1 MPKWGS
7 THIHK
12 AQTAFSSTLFP
23 TIMAVA
29 ASRNTLQRYSAEI
42 LKPTLTQTL
51 SLRFNSTSTH
61 STHQDHTYTDPNS
74 FIGSWTA
81 PADPKVAQAKL
92 TGLRRDYAKKV
103 KELRLQ
109 YIHEVE
115 LQREDKRR
123 KDEAKREAARRA
135 QAEIKAS
142 KAAAAQARAAERKV
156 FEEEFRQTLLKE
168 RTEKLEN
175 WRMKENMMDEKR
187 KEKNELLRRQSS
199 IWIDER
205 DLEKK
210 ILEAIVDTTH
220 L

>member
-1 MPKWGS
+1 
-7 THIHK
+7 
-12 AQTAFSSTLFP
+12 
-23 TIMAVA
+23 MAVA

-115 LQREDKRR
+115 LQRRTSAVRTRPSAKLLAVPKPRSRPPKPPPPRPEPPSARFSRRSSAKPWIPGGKTKVIGVWVESRDRNKGLFNDVEQSNQAIKLIHTSTNWARVYIEDH
-123 KDEAKREAARRA
+123 
-135 QAEIKAS
+135 S
-142 KAAAAQARAAERKV
+142 
-156 FEEEFRQTLLKE
+156 
-168 RTEKLEN
+168 
-175 WRMKENMMDEKR
+175 MPM
-187 KEKNELLRRQSS
+187 
-199 IWIDER
+199 IDH
-205 DLEKK
+205 
-210 ILEAIVDTTH
+210 VDWWCFK
-220 L
+220 

>member
-1 MPKWGS
+1 
-7 THIHK
+7 
-12 AQTAFSSTLFP
+12 
-23 TIMAVA
+23 MAVA
-29 ASRNTLQRYSAEI
+29 ASRNTLHRYSAEI

-92 TGLRRDYAKKV
+92 AGLRRDYAKKV

>member
-1 MPKWGS
+1 MLLWQVAWGWLS
-7 THIHK
+7 IW
-12 AQTAFSSTLFP
+12 
-23 TIMAVA
+23 
-29 ASRNTLQRYSAEI
+29 YGAEI

>member
-1 MPKWGS
+1 
-7 THIHK
+7 
-12 AQTAFSSTLFP
+12 
-23 TIMAVA
+23 MAVA

>member
-1 MPKWGS
+1 
-7 THIHK
+7 
-12 AQTAFSSTLFP
+12 
-23 TIMAVA
+23 MAVA
-29 ASRNTLQRYSAEI
+29 ASRNTLHRYSAEI

-61 STHQDHTYTDPNS
+61 SSHQDHTYTDPNS

-92 TGLRRDYAKKV
+92 AGLRRDYAKKV

-115 LQREDKRR
+115 LQRRTSAVR
-123 KDEAKREAARRA
+123 TRPSAKLLAVPKPRSRPP
-135 QAEIKAS
+135 
-142 KAAAAQARAAERKV
+142 AAAAQARAAERKV

-175 WRMKENMMDEKR
+175 WRMKENMMDKKR
-187 KEKNELLRRQSS
+187 KEKNELLRQSS

>member
-1 MPKWGS
+1 
-7 THIHK
+7 
-12 AQTAFSSTLFP
+12 
-23 TIMAVA
+23 MAVA
-29 ASRNTLQRYSAEI
+29 ASRNTLHRYSAEI

-74 FIGSWTA
+74 FIGSWKA

-92 TGLRRDYAKKV
+92 AGLRRDYAKKV

>member
-1 MPKWGS
+1 
-7 THIHK
+7 
-12 AQTAFSSTLFP
+12 
-23 TIMAVA
+23 MAVA
-29 ASRNTLQRYSAEI
+29 ASRNTLHRYSAEI

-156 FEEEFRQTLLKE
+156 FEEEFRQTLVRVSLF
-168 RTEKLEN
+168 LLPSFYFYFFIYILCFPLLLIGSI
-175 WRMKENMMDEKR
+175 W
-187 KEKNELLRRQSS
+187 LLRMWRKMEESFGFFPPPH
-199 IWIDER
+199 WFFFFTF
-205 DLEKK
+205 L
-210 ILEAIVDTTH
+210 LFY
-220 L
+220 